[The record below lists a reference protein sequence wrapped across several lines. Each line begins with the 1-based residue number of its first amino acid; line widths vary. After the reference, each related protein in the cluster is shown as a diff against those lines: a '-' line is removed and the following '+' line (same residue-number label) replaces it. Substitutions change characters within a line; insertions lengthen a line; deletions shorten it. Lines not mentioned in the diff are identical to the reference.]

1 MRTRGIFPI
10 ILVCL
15 LVVLVGWSGM
25 SYAAQTDDASADT
38 ETKVEL
44 DEVEGTLNTWLG
56 YLDNFRTEAETWSK
70 QKLAEKKQTL
80 DKRRSARESAE
91 TTTTTTPDESTT
103 DNDTTDAANDGVPTD
118 YVEHTSSVLQKI
130 TDILKQLP
138 LGLLVTI
145 LALELLV
152 FVVSIPA
159 VFYVIVFI
167 IAFNLVRG
175 ILRFIF

>member
-1 MRTRGIFPI
+1 
-10 ILVCL
+10 
-15 LVVLVGWSGM
+15 M
-25 SYAAQTDDASADT
+25 SYAAQTDEADT

-44 DEVEGTLNTWLG
+44 DEVEGTINTWLV
-56 YLDNFRTEAETWSK
+56 YLDDFRAEAETWSR
-70 QKLAEKKQTL
+70 QNLAEKKQTL
-80 DKRRSARESAE
+80 DERRTARESAG
-91 TTTTTTPDESTT
+91 TTTTAPPDEPVT
-103 DNDTTDAANDGVPTD
+103 DTDTTDAANNETSTD

-130 TDILKQLP
+130 TNILKQLP
-138 LGLLVTI
+138 LGLLVMI

-159 VFYVIVFI
+159 IFYVIVFI